1 MSSYFLIK
9 DRVVVQFTAVGGTVD
24 GQAAGEPAIV
34 TVKVGF
40 NPPVATTLQAAR
52 NLWASSIDNGAT
64 PATMEQVHECWA
76 AGKSKSKYNKTT

>member
-9 DRVVVQFTAVGGTVD
+9 DRVVVQFTVVPPEA
-24 GQAAGEPAIV
+24 PAIV

-40 NPPVATTLQAAR
+40 NPPVATTIEAAR
-52 NLWASSIDNGAT
+52 NLWASTIANGAT

-76 AGKSKSKYNKTT
+76 AGKSKSKYNKTL

>member
-9 DRVVVQFTAVGGTVD
+9 DRVVVQFTTVGARMDEKAVQPT
-24 GQAAGEPAIV
+24 IV

-40 NPPVATTLQAAR
+40 NPPVATTIEAAR
-52 NLWASSIDNGAT
+52 NLWASTIDNGAT

-76 AGKSKSKYNKTT
+76 AGYKRSQK

>member
-9 DRVVVQFTAVGGTVD
+9 DRVVVQFTVVPPEA
-24 GQAAGEPAIV
+24 PAIV

-40 NPPVATTLQAAR
+40 NPPVATTIEAAR
-52 NLWASSIDNGAT
+52 NLWISTIDNGAT

-76 AGKSKSKYNKTT
+76 AGKSKSKYNKTL

>member
-9 DRVVVQFTAVGGTVD
+9 DRVVVQFTVVPPE
-24 GQAAGEPAIV
+24 AAYLV

-40 NPPVATTLQAAR
+40 NPPVATTIEAAR
-52 NLWASSIDNGAT
+52 NLWASTIDNGAT

-76 AGKSKSKYNKTT
+76 AGKSKSKYNKTL

>member
-9 DRVVVQFTAVGGTVD
+9 DRVVVQFTVVPPEA
-24 GQAAGEPAIV
+24 PAIV

-40 NPPVATTLQAAR
+40 NPPVATTIEAAR
-52 NLWASSIDNGAT
+52 NLWVSTIDNGAT

-76 AGKSKSKYNKTT
+76 AGKSKSKYNKTL

>member
-9 DRVVVQFTAVGGTVD
+9 GRVVVQFTTVPTE
-24 GQAAGEPAIV
+24 APAIV

-52 NLWASSIDNGAT
+52 NLWASTIDNGAT

-76 AGKSKSKYNKTT
+76 AGYKRNQK